1 MDMSSSVVIVR
12 RIYSSCETA
21 VRYTVGKVSLHYS
34 STLVLARLCVAPVK
48 TDRTIVGLYE
58 AKPIATVAI
67 KPIDRNDR
75 SANFWLDLLSL
86 LGKWLRV
93 QVKVCILLE
102 IPMTPIRTCARTKSL
117 RISDQLIDK
126 LLADSHS
133 CMHED

>member
-1 MDMSSSVVIVR
+1 MSSSVVIVR
-12 RIYSSCETA
+12 RIYSPCETA
-21 VRYTVGKVSLHYS
+21 VRYTVGEVSLHYS

-102 IPMTPIRTCARTKSL
+102 IPMTPIRTCTRTKSL
-117 RISDQLIDK
+117 RIPDQLIGK

>member
-1 MDMSSSVVIVR
+1 MSSSVVIVR
-12 RIYSSCETA
+12 RIYSPCETA
-21 VRYTVGKVSLHYS
+21 VRYTVGEVSLHYS

-93 QVKVCILLE
+93 QVKVCISW
-102 IPMTPIRTCARTKSL
+102 KF
-117 RISDQLIDK
+117 Q
-126 LLADSHS
+126 
-133 CMHED
+133 